1 MQILSPTF
9 SGSGGEGS
17 GPLRRPSFSFEAAH
31 SGGNILSAAAN
42 AAVAAVDAASN
53 FLMHGTGMTP
63 PSTSYGATSLSS
75 HSPGDMFHAQQAHH
89 AEQGF
94 SQPNLSPVNQ
104 GTLQQQQQQTPV
116 LQSFPG
122 AGTASPFMSPSSIL
136 DNQNQLAASSLP
148 PTTATGKVA
157 SSASQPP
164 RVQNRR
170 TQAAFVGLINAII
183 GMPVMLSFTAIIF
196 RHRFFDPYISPLVK
210 VVFLSSALHQ
220 TVFAAGSSM
229 PFAVGQVQ
237 DVGLIFLSAMASGVV
252 DDCKEAGISDA
263 NTLAT
268 ALATLTVATVTVG
281 LLIVATGALKLAS
294 FVQFC
299 PLPVVGGYLAFV
311 GAFMFLSGAGLAAGV
326 PLSVSPKT
334 WLPLFSPD
342 PLLRLLPALIMVAA
356 LSAVQ
361 RRARS
366 PYSLPLFLL
375 IVPAAFYV
383 VVFLGGWSLTDVRNA
398 GWMSHP
404 QPEDFQWRFWKLY
417 DLYNFGGKNS
427 TFNSFLPQNIYWEA
441 VPRQAGKLVG
451 LYFVVAFGS
460 SMDIAAIQSDAP
472 DVDYNSELVTVGLS
486 NVVTGIAGVGLTGSY
501 IFSQTLFSLKM
512 GIDSRVMGAVVAAA
526 ETLVFMAP
534 VNTMAY
540 LPNFYFGALVLWI
553 GIDIAKDWLYIAAKK
568 VSPIE
573 FAMIVGTFLAVAAMG
588 LELGIA
594 AGILAAALNF
604 AIEYAR
610 MSVKAFTVVPSRSGA
625 VRSFKQRMVLEAFD
639 GRVAAVALSGMVF
652 FGSATTMADHVL
664 KVAAVLLESQPH
676 GSTFLNGIGGGS
688 GRSSSAAGEL
698 ASSSTEDL
706 SGAARDGNV
715 GDISEAFRRQHL
727 AKEQQQ
733 QTQQEK
739 AGETIS
745 GGAAGASSS
754 QLTRNMRALRTV
766 PSVATLFRTYDGVAA
781 LADSFENE
789 NSSLLAGSGSSR
801 GVTAAT
807 GVSTLAAGGGAN
819 GNATSMLAAGR
830 ALQEAPLVLLLDL
843 SRVHGI
849 DATAARSFLTLHSR
863 LKQRGIRLALT
874 GLRADDAAGKRVRKL
889 LIGQGLILQ
898 RPTLPTS
905 SLNFDSDNHG
915 AAAAVSPT
923 AAAAAAIADNT
934 TCAWFPTIDEGLN
947 WCEESFLHVAEK
959 YGLCDPPA
967 VSVTL
972 AEVLRANLDVPRA
985 FLDMSHVMDHTSA
998 AAILEQFCSK
1008 QSMHTGEVIFDRSD
1022 PADALYIVER
1032 GTVACY
1038 MDYSLNSVR
1047 SRAASAVVPGE
1058 LAVPY
1063 TTRILEYGPGG
1074 IVGDL
1079 DFTLQRPRSF
1089 VAQCGKAGALW
1100 KLTRA
1105 EFERLAR
1112 EAPQVLVL
1120 LQTVVLRLNCLSA
1133 THALEALERSHI

>member
-1 MQILSPTF
+1 MAPKQRSPRAVPHRESPHVDILLDDDLEEPLMPPIETAPAEPPVRHVPWPALRRSSVSVRKVSPVAGFDPNEIISPVF
-9 SGSGGEGS
+9 SGSGGSGS
-17 GPLRRPSFSFEAAH
+17 LRRPAFSFEPAH
-31 SGGNILSAAAN
+31 SGQNILSAATN

-53 FLMHGTGMTP
+53 FLVNGTAMTP
-63 PSTSYGATSLSS
+63 PSSTLHSTSLTTQV
-75 HSPGDMFHAQQAHH
+75 PQDMLANR
-89 AEQGF
+89 AEQG
-94 SQPNLSPVNQ
+94 
-104 GTLQQQQQQTPV
+104 LQQGSSPPEQQLP
-116 LQSFPG
+116 LPG
-122 AGTASPFMSPSSIL
+122 AATASPFALEDHLLPSSFPVT
-136 DNQNQLAASSLP
+136 STPTSTLP
-148 PTTATGKVA
+148 KMHN
-157 SSASQPP
+157 P
-164 RVQNRR
+164 RAH
-170 TQAAFVGLINAII
+170 AAFVGLINAII

-220 TVFAAGSSM
+220 AVFAAGSSM

-252 DDCKEAGISDA
+252 EDCKEAGIGDLD
-263 NTLAT
+263 TLAT
-268 ALATLTVATVTVG
+268 ALMTLTVATTTVG
-281 LLIVATGALKLAS
+281 LFIVATGALKLAS

-311 GAFMFLSGAGLAAGV
+311 GFFMFLSGAGLAAGV

-334 WLPLFSPD
+334 WIPLFSAD
-342 PLLRLLPALIMVAA
+342 PLLRLVPAFAMVAA

-361 RRARS
+361 RRAQS

-375 IVPAAFYV
+375 MVPALFYV

-404 QPEDFQWRFWKLY
+404 QPEDSQWKFWRLY
-417 DLYNFGGKNS
+417 DLYHFGSGKNLLPDS
-427 TFNSFLPQNIYWEA
+427 ANMMSLSFWKNFPPKNIFWEA

-472 DVDYNSELVTVGLS
+472 DVDYNSELITVGLS
-486 NVVTGIAGVGLTGSY
+486 NVATGIAGVGLTGSY

-512 GIDSRVMGAVVAAA
+512 GIDSRIMGAVVAAA
-526 ETLVFMAP
+526 EILVFMLP

-568 VSPIE
+568 VAPVE
-573 FAMIVGTFLAVAAMG
+573 FAMIVGTFLAVAALG

-594 AGILAAALNF
+594 AGILAAALHF

-639 GRVAAVALSGMVF
+639 GRVAAVALTGFVF
-652 FGSATTMADHVL
+652 FGSATTMADQVL
-664 KVAAVLLESQPH
+664 NVAAILLESQPH
-676 GSTFLNGIGGGS
+676 GIVTGGGS
-688 GRSSSAAGEL
+688 NGFRGGG
-698 ASSSTEDL
+698 STAETVATTEAEDH
-706 SGAARDGNV
+706 
-715 GDISEAFRRQHL
+715 Q
-727 AKEQQQ
+727 AKQQP
-733 QTQQEK
+733 
-739 AGETIS
+739 
-745 GGAAGASSS
+745 SS
-754 QLTRNMRALRTV
+754 QLTRNMRALRTI
-766 PSVATLFRTYDGVAA
+766 PSVTTLCRTYDGVAA
-781 LADSFENE
+781 LADGYA
-789 NSSLLAGSGSSR
+789 NSPFLPAGTPGTPIGTVGGRISMH
-801 GVTAAT
+801 V
-807 GVSTLAAGGGAN
+807 AGQ
-819 GNATSMLAAGR
+819 

-849 DATAARSFLTLHSR
+849 DATAARSFLTLHGR
-863 LKQRGIRLALT
+863 LKQRGVRLALT
-874 GLRADDAAGKRVRKL
+874 GIRADDAAGKRVRKL

-898 RPTLPTS
+898 TPTLPTS
-905 SLNFDSDNHG
+905 SLDFET
-915 AAAAVSPT
+915 AVPPMSPT
-923 AAAAAAIADNT
+923 AADSSSPSSSGS
-934 TCAWFPTIDEGLN
+934 CAWFPTIDEGLN

-967 VSVTL
+967 ASVTL
-972 AEVLRANLDVPRA
+972 AEVLRANLEVPRA
-985 FLDMSHVMDHTSA
+985 FLGVSHVDHA
-998 AAILEQFCSK
+998 AAAALLEQFCTK
-1008 QSMHTGEVIFDRSD
+1008 QSMTHNDILFDRSEA
-1022 PADALYIVER
+1022 ADTLYIVER
-1032 GTVACY
+1032 GSVACF
-1038 MDYSLNSVR
+1038 MDYSLSSVR
-1047 SRAASAVVPGE
+1047 SRAAAAVVPGE
-1058 LAVPY
+1058 LSIPH

-1089 VAQCGKAGALW
+1089 VAKCRKAGALW

-1105 EFERLAR
+1105 EFERLAQ
-1112 EAPQVLVL
+1112 EAPHVLVL

-1133 THALEALERSHI
+1133 THALEALERTHI

>member
-1 MQILSPTF
+1 MSPVL
-9 SGSGGEGS
+9 SGSGGDGS
-17 GPLRRPSFSFEAAH
+17 GSFKRTSFSFEATH
-31 SGGNILSAAAN
+31 SGKSILSAAAN

-53 FLMHGTGMTP
+53 FLVSGTGMTP
-63 PSTSYGATSLSS
+63 PSSSFHAPTTLSTTQS
-75 HSPGDMFHAQQAHH
+75 TQRERHHHAQQTQH
-89 AEQGF
+89 G
-94 SQPNLSPVNQ
+94 SQPEQAPVVQ
-104 GTLQQQQQQTPV
+104 G
-116 LQSFPG
+116 S
-122 AGTASPFMSPSSIL
+122 ATASPFISPSSVEEGYPRQDGNHL
-136 DNQNQLAASSLP
+136 LSTSLSPPRTATAATITTVLPKSSSSLP
-148 PTTATGKVA
+148 PR
-157 SSASQPP
+157 PHNP
-164 RVQNRR
+164 RAH
-170 TQAAFVGLINAII
+170 AAFVGLINAII

-220 TVFAAGSSM
+220 AVFAAGSSM

-252 DDCKEAGISDA
+252 DDCKEAGIDDA

-268 ALATLTVATVTVG
+268 ALATLTVATTTVG
-281 LLIVATGALKLAS
+281 ILIVATGALKLAS

-334 WLPLFSPD
+334 WIPLFSLD
-342 PLLRLLPALIMVAA
+342 PVLRLLPALVMVAA

-361 RRARS
+361 RRSRS

-375 IVPAAFYV
+375 IVPAMFYI
-383 VVFLGGWSLTDVRNA
+383 VVFLGGWSLTDVRDK

-404 QPEDFQWRFWKLY
+404 QPEDFQWRFWRLY
-417 DLYNFGGKNS
+417 DLYNFGGDGTISSSSSSDLLSYDFNLS
-427 TFNSFLPQNIYWEA
+427 TTRSTSTGVGNVVFGVYSSLSSLWSNFPPKNIYWEA

-512 GIDSRVMGAVVAAA
+512 GIDSRMMGAVVAAA
-526 ETLVFMAP
+526 EMLVFMMP

-540 LPNFYFGALVLWI
+540 VPNFYFGALVLWI

-568 VSPIE
+568 VAPIE
-573 FAMIVGTFLAVAAMG
+573 FAMIVGTFLAVAAFG

-594 AGILAAALNF
+594 AGILAAALHF

-639 GRVAAVALSGMVF
+639 GRVAAVALTGMVF
-652 FGSATTMADHVL
+652 FGSATTMADQVL
-664 KVAAVLLESQPH
+664 KVAAVLLECQPH
-676 GSTFLNGIGGGS
+676 GSPGSDISSTGGGLGCGGS
-688 GRSSSAAGEL
+688 AGSSAAEL
-698 ASSSTEDL
+698 LSVAATSSRT
-706 SGAARDGNV
+706 GAGH
-715 GDISEAFRRQHL
+715 GDD
-727 AKEQQQ
+727 
-733 QTQQEK
+733 
-739 AGETIS
+739 S
-745 GGAAGASSS
+745 GGAENRRVKPTSS
-754 QLTRNMRALRTV
+754 QLTRNMRALRTI

-781 LADSFENE
+781 LADGFENE
-789 NSSLLAGSGSSR
+789 NSQSFLPASGSGSGIDIGGGS
-801 GVTAAT
+801 
-807 GVSTLAAGGGAN
+807 SMIAAGK
-819 GNATSMLAAGR
+819 

-863 LKQRGIRLALT
+863 LRQRGIRLALT

-898 RPTLPTS
+898 QPTLPTS
-905 SLNFDSDNHG
+905 SFEFENTHNAPL
-915 AAAAVSPT
+915 SPT
-923 AAAAAAIADNT
+923 ATATDGSSSSSS

-972 AEVLRANLDVPRA
+972 AEVLRANLEVPRA
-985 FLDMSHVMDHTSA
+985 FLGMTHVDHA
-998 AAILEQFCSK
+998 AAASLLENYFTK
-1008 QSMHTGEVIFDRSD
+1008 QIIVENEVLFDRSD

-1032 GTVACY
+1032 GSVACF
-1038 MDYSLNSVR
+1038 MDYSLSSVR
-1047 SRAASAVVPGE
+1047 NRAAVAVVPGE
-1058 LAVPY
+1058 LAVPH
-1063 TTRILEYGPGG
+1063 TARILEYGPGG

-1089 VAQCGKAGALW
+1089 VAKCRKAGALW
-1100 KLTRA
+1100 KLSRA
-1105 EFERLAR
+1105 EFERLAH

-1133 THALEALERSHI
+1133 THALEALERTHI

>member
-1 MQILSPTF
+1 M
-9 SGSGGEGS
+9 
-17 GPLRRPSFSFEAAH
+17 
-31 SGGNILSAAAN
+31 N

-53 FLMHGTGMTP
+53 FLVNGTGMTP
-63 PSTSYGATSLSS
+63 PSS
-75 HSPGDMFHAQQAHH
+75 FHASSLPIHSNRDMYHAQKAHH
-89 AEQGF
+89 AEQGL
-94 SQPNLSPVNQ
+94 QPPPFAPPSLQNHETLGGNLP
-104 GTLQQQQQQTPV
+104 LQDE
-116 LQSFPG
+116 LQPLLMGGS
-122 AGTASPFMSPSSIL
+122 
-136 DNQNQLAASSLP
+136 SSLSATIP
-148 PTTATGKVA
+148 PSAVK
-157 SSASQPP
+157 SSSRPKLHNP
-164 RVQNRR
+164 R
-170 TQAAFVGLINAII
+170 THAAFVGLINAII

-196 RHRFFDPYISPLVK
+196 RHRFFDPFISPLVK

-220 TVFAAGSSM
+220 VVFSAGSSM

-252 DDCKEAGISDA
+252 DDCKRAGIEDLD
-263 NTLAT
+263 TLAT
-268 ALATLTVATVTVG
+268 ALMTLTVATTTVG
-281 LLIVATGALKLAS
+281 LLIVLTGALKLAS

-311 GAFMFLSGAGLAAGV
+311 GFFMSVSGAGLAAGV

-334 WLPLFSPD
+334 WLPLFSFD
-342 PLLRLLPALIMVAA
+342 PLVRLFPALVMVAA

-375 IVPAAFYV
+375 LVPALFYI
-383 VVFLGGWSLTDVRNA
+383 VVFLGGWSLCEVRDA

-404 QPEDFQWRFWKLY
+404 SPEDSQWKFWRLY
-417 DLYNFGGKNS
+417 DLYHFGTG
-427 TFNSFLPQNIYWEA
+427 TFPPKNIYWDA

-486 NVVTGIAGVGLTGSY
+486 NVVTGITGVGLTGSY

-512 GIDSRVMGAVVAAA
+512 GIDSRVMGTVVALA
-526 ETLVFMAP
+526 EILVFMLP
-534 VNTMAY
+534 VNSMAY

-573 FAMIVGTFLAVAAMG
+573 FAMIVGTFLAVAAFG
-588 LELGIA
+588 LEVGIA
-594 AGILAAALNF
+594 AGVLAAALHF
-604 AIEYAR
+604 AVEYAR

-652 FGSATTMADHVL
+652 FGSATTMADQVL
-664 KVAAVLLESQPH
+664 NVAAVLLESQPH
-676 GSTFLNGIGGGS
+676 QGLPTSTNDDTITTRGSDPV
-688 GRSSSAAGEL
+688 AAEPATGAE
-698 ASSSTEDL
+698 EDNL
-706 SGAARDGNV
+706 QESRHV
-715 GDISEAFRRQHL
+715 
-727 AKEQQQ
+727 KE
-733 QTQQEK
+733 
-739 AGETIS
+739 
-745 GGAAGASSS
+745 SSS

-781 LADSFENE
+781 FADGLNNGGGGTFQN
-789 NSSLLAGSGSSR
+789 NSGGGGRASMH
-801 GVTAAT
+801 
-807 GVSTLAAGGGAN
+807 AAGQ
-819 GNATSMLAAGR
+819 

-849 DATAARSFLTLHSR
+849 DATAARSFLTLTSR

-874 GLRADDAAGKRVRKL
+874 GLRADDAAGRRVRKL

-905 SLNFDSDNHG
+905 PFD
-915 AAAAVSPT
+915 APVSPT
-923 AAAAAAIADNT
+923 SPMSPAHADEGSAT
-934 TCAWFPTIDEGLN
+934 YCAWFPTIDEGLN

-972 AEVLRANLDVPRA
+972 AEVLRANLEVPRA
-985 FLDMSHVMDHTSA
+985 FLGLTHVDHA
-998 AAILEQFCSK
+998 AAAASLEHFCTK
-1008 QSMHTGEVIFDRSD
+1008 QTMAYTGEVLFDRSE
-1022 PADALYIVER
+1022 PADALYIVEK
-1032 GTVACY
+1032 GSVACL
-1038 MDYSLNSVR
+1038 MDYSMSSVR
-1047 SRAASAVVPGE
+1047 SRTAAAVVPGD
-1058 LAVPY
+1058 LSIPH

-1089 VAQCGKAGALW
+1089 VAQCKKPGTLW
-1100 KLTRA
+1100 KLTRS
-1105 EFERLAR
+1105 EFERLAQ
-1112 EAPQVLVL
+1112 EAPHVLVL

-1133 THALEALERSHI
+1133 THALEALERTHI